1 MHLAH
6 QTLLDRL
13 VELQDAARRLP
24 TSVVCPPDRQEP
36 AAVVD
41 DRGRNANGVPWR
53 WVGGGHGSRYAWLV
67 VHTSVGLG
75 VPLVID
81 PSSDRPVFKQIADHL
96 RAAIESGE
104 LPAGARMPSEQELI
118 DAHGVARGTIRQA
131 MSLLRS
137 EGLVRT
143 EHGRGT
149 FVRERPPVRRLAHD
163 RFARR
168 HRERGRAAYLA
179 ELEAEGRVAEIEV
192 LEVRRARASDEVAL
206 WLQLAMGGEVLVRR
220 RRYLADGEPMELAT
234 SYVPWE
240 LAEGT
245 RIAESDTGPGGIYA
259 RLEERG
265 HELKRFSEQV
275 TARMPTADEIRALR
289 LQPGVPVIRLVRVA
303 YDAEEVPVEACDT
316 LMAADRYVLSY
327 ELPAR

>member
-1 MHLAH
+1 
-6 QTLLDRL
+6 
-13 VELQDAARRLP
+13 V
-24 TSVVCPPDRQEP
+24 
-36 AAVVD
+36 AVV
-41 DRGRNANGVPWR
+41 
-53 WVGGGHGSRYAWLV
+53 
-67 VHTSVGLG
+67 T
-75 VPLVID
+75 ID
-81 PSSDRPVFKQIADHL
+81 PTSDRPVFKQIADGL
-96 RAAIESGE
+96 RTAILSGE
-104 LPAGARMPSEQELI
+104 LAPGARLPSEQELI
-118 DAHGVARGTIRQA
+118 EAHGVARGTIRQA
-131 MSLLRS
+131 VNLLRS

-143 EHGRGT
+143 EHGRGS
-149 FVRERPPVRRLAHD
+149 FVCDRPPVRRLAHD

-179 ELEAEGRVAEIEV
+179 ELEAEGRVADVEV
-192 LEVRRARASDEVAL
+192 LEVARVKAPDEVAV
-206 WLQLAMGGEVLVRR
+206 WLQLKVGADVLVRV

-303 YDAEEVPVEACDT
+303 YDAGEVPVEACDT